1 MKGKAVFMAL
11 ATSLM
16 LSTSAFAAET
26 VTLVMNDGSAREEGN
41 FNAVSVSNI
50 TDAQTDEYN
59 WTRYY
64 ADAPATVKVLA
75 GDKLMQVNVLTRA
88 DFDTVYW
95 DGNEIM
101 NEESFK
107 VAADEYKLTDA
118 GAYVIYYA
126 NDVYEIV
133 HDILVTGTAAPS
145 SAKVLVNGTEVAFD
159 AYTIAGNTYFKLRD
173 VAKVVSGTEKQF
185 EVTWDKAKKAIN
197 LVSGR
202 AYTETGSE
210 LTRGDGAAKKATPSV
225 AAIYKDGE
233 YASFTSFNIS
243 GNTYFKL
250 RDLGQAFDFNVGWDG
265 ASKCITI
272 DTAKSYQ

>member
-1 MKGKAVFMAL
+1 MKGKAIFMTL
-11 ATSLM
+11 AASLL

-26 VTLVMNDGSAREEGN
+26 VTFVMNDGSAREEGN

-50 TDAQTDEYN
+50 TDAQTDEYG
-59 WTRYY
+59 WTRHY
-64 ADAPATVKVLA
+64 ANAPATVKVLA
-75 GDKLMQVNVLTRA
+75 ADKLTQVNVLTRA

-95 DGNEIM
+95 DGNEAM

-107 VAADEYKLTDA
+107 SGNGEYKLTDA
-118 GAYVIYYA
+118 GAYVVYYT
-126 NDVYEIV
+126 NDVYESI
-133 HDILVTGTAAPS
+133 HDILVTGTAVPS
-145 SAKVLVNGTEVAFD
+145 TAKVLVNGTEVAFD

-173 VAKVVSGTEKQF
+173 VAKVLSGTEKQF
-185 EVTWDKAKKAIN
+185 EVTWDNAKKAIN
-197 LVSGR
+197 LLSGT

-210 LTRGDGAAKKATPSV
+210 LTKGDGAAKQATPST

-265 ASKCITI
+265 ANKCITI

>member
-1 MKGKAVFMAL
+1 MKWKAVFMTL
-11 ATSLM
+11 AASLM

-26 VTLVMNDGSAREEGN
+26 VTFVMNDGSAREEGN

-50 TDAQTDEYN
+50 TDAKTDEYG

-64 ADAPATVKVLA
+64 ANAPVTVKVLA
-75 GDKLMQVNVLTRA
+75 GDKLKQVNVLTRA
-88 DFDTVYW
+88 DFDNVYW
-95 DGNEIM
+95 DGNEVM

-107 VAADEYKLTDA
+107 SAEGEYNLTNA
-118 GAYVIYYA
+118 GAYVVYYA
-126 NDVYEIV
+126 NDIYECIEE
-133 HDILVTGTAAPS
+133 ILVTGTATPS

-159 AYTIAGNTYFKLRD
+159 AYTIGGNTYFKLRD
-173 VAKVVSGTEKQF
+173 VAKVISGTEKQF
-185 EVTWDKAKKAIN
+185 EVTWDNVKKAIN
-197 LVSGR
+197 LVSNA

-210 LTRGDGAAKKATPSV
+210 LAKGDGAAKQATPNM